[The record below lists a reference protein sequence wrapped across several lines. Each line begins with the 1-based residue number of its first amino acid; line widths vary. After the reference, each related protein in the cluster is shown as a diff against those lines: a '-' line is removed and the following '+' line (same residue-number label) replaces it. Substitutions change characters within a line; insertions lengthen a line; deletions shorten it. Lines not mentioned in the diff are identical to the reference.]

1 MRGLR
6 KTMAYALT
14 PSLDG
19 NHGGDLVRDW
29 SDLLQQACHLGNC
42 VAVAFVR
49 PANYEK
55 PFSTLAAIAR
65 YALDSEIA
73 VSC

>member
-1 MRGLR
+1 
-6 KTMAYALT
+6 MAYALT

-29 SDLLQQACHLGNC
+29 SDLLQQASQACDLGNC
-42 VAVAFVR
+42 FAVAFVR

-65 YALDSEIA
+65 YVLDSEIA
-73 VSC
+73 VSG